1 MDYIAFKYRLYP
13 TAEQQQYLRCAFGA
27 KRWVYNHFL
36 YANLE
41 NYKNKTPHLSNFDCN
56 KAITQL
62 KKQDGTSW
70 LRNVDDHV
78 LKHAS
83 ADLSIAY
90 DNFFKS
96 VSGKRKGKKVNIPVF
111 KKKSN
116 SQSFRTRDIKITSE
130 GIKIPRLD
138 TAIKYV
144 NHRPIPAGSKIKS
157 ATISLTPSGKYFIS
171 VLVELTAQLKP
182 LTGKDVG
189 VDLGIK
195 DLIIT
200 SDGVKFQHPD
210 VQLSKNTKLLKKQQK
225 ILSRKQR
232 GSNNYEKQRVKVAK
246 LYETLTNQKRNY
258 YHLLSN
264 YLVSNYDT
272 VVFENLNV
280 AGLMKNRQLSRAIGV
295 ASWGLLTQ
303 LVKYKC
309 DLYGKTYYEIGQYAP
324 STKMCSC
331 CSFKLDQLKL
341 NIRSWV
347 CPNCKSEHDRD
358 INAATNILNF
368 GLVDLY
374 GGTYPGN
381 RGSGIDDI
389 PMALK
394 KFVAVKT

>member
-1 MDYIAFKYRLYP
+1 MDYMSFKYRLYP

-27 KRWVYNHFL
+27 KRWVYNYFL
-36 YANLE
+36 FVNLE
-41 NYKNKTPHLSNFDCN
+41 NYKNKIPHLSAFDCN
-56 KAITQL
+56 LLITDL
-62 KKQDGTSW
+62 KKQDSTSW
-70 LRNVDDHV
+70 LADIDDSI
-78 LKHAS
+78 LKNAS
-83 ADLSIAY
+83 ADLGMAY
-90 DNFFKS
+90 NNFFKS
-96 VSGKRKGKKVNIPVF
+96 VSGKRKGKKLNKPIF

-116 SQSFRTRDIKITSE
+116 SQSFRTRDVKITSD

-138 TAIKYV
+138 TPIDFV
-144 NHRPIPAGSKIKS
+144 EHRNIPTGSKIKS

-171 VLVELTAQLKP
+171 VLVELTTTLKP

-210 VQLSKNTKLLKKQQK
+210 VQLSKNTKLLKQQQK
-225 ILSRKQR
+225 ILSRKQK
-232 GSNNYEKQRVKVAK
+232 GSNNYEKQRIKVAK
-246 LYETLTNQKRNY
+246 LYESLTNQKRNY
-258 YHLLSN
+258 YHLISN

-280 AGLMKNRQLSRAIGV
+280 SGLMKNKNIARAIGV

-309 DLYGKTYYEIGQYAP
+309 DLYGKTYHEIGRYSP
-324 STKMCSC
+324 STKTCSC
-331 CSFKLDQLKL
+331 CNFKLDQLKL

-347 CPNCKSEHDRD
+347 CPNCNAEHDRD
-358 INAATNILNF
+358 INAANNILNF

-381 RGSGIDDI
+381 RGSGINEI

-394 KFVAVKT
+394 KFVSS

>member
-1 MDYIAFKYRLYP
+1 MDYMAFKYRLYP
-13 TAEQQQYLRCAFGA
+13 NEEQQQYLRCAFGA

-41 NYKNKTPHLSNFDCN
+41 NYKNKTPHLSAFDCN

-62 KKQDGTSW
+62 KKQDDTSW
-70 LRNVDDHV
+70 LKDVDDRI
-78 LKHAS
+78 LKNAS
-83 ADLSIAY
+83 ADLGIAY
-90 DNFFKS
+90 NNFFKS

-116 SQSFRTRDIKITSE
+116 SQSFRTRDIKITDN

-138 TAIKYV
+138 TLIDFV
-144 NHRPIPAGSKIKS
+144 EHRQIPASGKIKS
-157 ATISLTPSGKYFIS
+157 GTISLTPSGKYFIS
-171 VLVELTAQLKP
+171 VLVELTTALKP
-182 LTGKDVG
+182 STGKDVG

-200 SDGVKFQHPD
+200 SDGVKLQHPD
-210 VQLSKNTKLLKKQQK
+210 NQLSKNTKLLKQQQK
-225 ILSRKQR
+225 ILSRKQK

-272 VVFENLNV
+272 IVFENLNV
-280 AGLMKNRQLSRAIGV
+280 SGLMKNRQLSRAISV

-309 DLYGKTYYEIGQYAP
+309 DLYGKTYHEIGRYSP
-324 STKMCSC
+324 STKTCSC
-331 CSFKLDQLKL
+331 CNFKLDQLRL

-347 CPNCKSEHDRD
+347 CPNCNAEHDRD
-358 INAATNILNF
+358 INAAINILNF

-374 GGTYPGN
+374 GGTYPSN
-381 RGSGIDDI
+381 RGSGIEEI
-389 PMALK
+389 PVALK
-394 KFVAVKT
+394 KFVSS